1 MPGFNGTGPRGEG
14 AMTGGGRGYCNPN
27 AAAGNMPYGGGGGFG
42 RGRGFAGGYASGF
55 GGGRGYG
62 RGFGNRTFFRGAGYV
77 PSYGMSYN
85 MGAGNAPPY
94 GMPYP
99 MDASEEINMLKSE
112 ADSIKN
118 ALEQIKHRIDELSST
133 QQSDRTG
140 Q

>member
-1 MPGFNGTGPRGEG
+1 MPGFDGTGPRGEG
-14 AMTGGGRGYCNPN
+14 TMTGGGRGYCNPN
-27 AAAGNMPYGGGGGFG
+27 AVGNMPYGGGFG

-62 RGFGNRTFFRGAGYV
+62 RGFGNRGFYRGAGYM
-77 PSYGMSYN
+77 P
-85 MGAGNAPPY
+85 AY
-94 GMPYP
+94 GMPYNRGAENAPPDGMPDP
-99 MDASEEINMLKSE
+99 MNASEEINMLKSE

-118 ALEQIKHRIDELSST
+118 ALEQIKHRIDELGST